1 MQRTILRL
9 TTTLVGLSILA
20 LVGCGGGGGG
30 GEPPHAAQRF
40 AAEGFWEG
48 KINNALDVGGVVLEN
63 GQYWFFYESEDGF
76 YVLQGTATASNGNFS
91 SSDAREFDLVNGGV
105 IPFNVSGSYRER
117 VSLQGTATP
126 AAGGSPSNF
135 ALTYDAS
142 YDTPA
147 TAAAVSGRWLV
158 TDGVTLFQIEV
169 DGNGA
174 FTGTTSAGCTF
185 GGSIVPRPSGKA
197 VYDLFTRFNGA
208 PCLLGTQTVSGI
220 AVVDGSGPDQVL
232 IGAAL
237 NPARNAGFAVIG
249 GR

>member
-1 MQRTILRL
+1 
-9 TTTLVGLSILA
+9 VGLSILG
-20 LVGCGGGGGG
+20 LVGCGGGG
-30 GEPPHAAQRF
+30 EPPPAAQRF
-40 AAEGFWEG
+40 AAEGFWG
-48 KINNALDVGGVVLEN
+48 GRLNNGLDLAGVVLEN
-63 GQYWFFYESEDGF
+63 RQYWFMYHSQGVIYGF
-76 YVLQGTATASNGNFS
+76 LQGTATASNGNFS
-91 SSDAREFDLVNGGV
+91 STDGLEFDFVNGRLTAFGM
-105 IPFNVSGSYRER
+105 SGSYRER

-126 AAGGSPSNF
+126 AAGGSPSIF

-147 TAAAVSGRWLV
+147 TAAAVSGRWRGWADSTATYTIDV
-158 TDGVTLFQIEV
+158 AA
-169 DGNGA
+169 NGA

-237 NPARNAGFAVIG
+237 NPARNAGFAVTG

>member
-1 MQRTILRL
+1 VYASQGVIY
-9 TTTLVGLSILA
+9 
-20 LVGCGGGGGG
+20 
-30 GEPPHAAQRF
+30 
-40 AAEGFWEG
+40 GF
-48 KINNALDVGGVVLEN
+48 
-63 GQYWFFYESEDGF
+63 
-76 YVLQGTATASNGNFS
+76 LQGTATASNGNFS

-135 ALTYDAS
+135 ALTYEAS
-142 YDTPA
+142 CDTPA
-147 TAAAVSGRWLV
+147 TAAAVSGRWRGWADSATTYTIDV
-158 TDGVTLFQIEV
+158 AA
-169 DGNGA
+169 NGA

-208 PCLLGTQTVSGI
+208 PCGLGTQTVSGI
-220 AVVDGSGPDQVL
+220 LVVEGSGPSQ
-232 IGAAL
+232 IFFAAAL

>member
-1 MQRTILRL
+1 
-9 TTTLVGLSILA
+9 
-20 LVGCGGGGGG
+20 
-30 GEPPHAAQRF
+30 
-40 AAEGFWEG
+40 
-48 KINNALDVGGVVLEN
+48 LDVAGVVLEN

-126 AAGGSPSNF
+126 ATGGSPSTF

-158 TDGVTLFQIEV
+158 TDGVMLFQIEV

-174 FTGTTSAGCTF
+174 FTGTTEGCTF
-185 GGSIVPRPSGKA
+185 NGTIRPRPSGKA
-197 VYDLFTRFNGA
+197 VYDLVATFNGGA
-208 PCLLGTQTVSGI
+208 CTLGTQTVRGV
-220 AVVDGSGPDQVL
+220 AVVEGSGASQVF
-232 IGAAL
+232 IAAAL
-237 NPARNAGFAVIG
+237 NSARNAGFAVTG